1 MREESRFDRVAV
13 SYVGAKGLMQ
23 LMPGTAADMARG
35 ERIRKPKLFHP
46 STNIRLGTRYLK
58 FVQRYVEKS
67 WVVVPPGYNA
77 GQGALRRWLSRNGD
91 QDLDLFVENLPFEEA
106 RSYTK
111 RVNRSFAIY
120 QILSNHEPYLMV
132 GVVNQL
138 TNPH

>member
-1 MREESRFDRVAV
+1 M
-13 SYVGAKGLMQ
+13 
-23 LMPGTAADMARG
+23 
-35 ERIRKPKLFHP
+35 
-46 STNIRLGTRYLK
+46 
-58 FVQRYVEKS
+58 
-67 WVVVPPGYNA
+67 
-77 GQGALRRWLSRNGD
+77 RRWLSRNGD
-91 QDLDLFVENLPFEEA
+91 QDLDLFVENLPFDEA